1 MNDLNNNNR
10 LNLGSNGKIFS
21 NAMEL
26 RRTMTE
32 AEIILWNEL
41 RNKKLNG
48 YKFRRQHPIKNYVA
62 DFYCHEARL
71 VVEVDGEIHKD
82 ESTKEYDEKRT
93 HDLKEF
99 GIKVIRFANKDILN
113 TIDEVLFKISME
125 IQLSLS
131 MLQCQPGTSSPSPSG
146 EGQG

>member
-93 HDLKEF
+93 HD
-99 GIKVIRFANKDILN
+99 R
-113 TIDEVLFKISME
+113 
-125 IQLSLS
+125 
-131 MLQCQPGTSSPSPSG
+131 
-146 EGQG
+146 